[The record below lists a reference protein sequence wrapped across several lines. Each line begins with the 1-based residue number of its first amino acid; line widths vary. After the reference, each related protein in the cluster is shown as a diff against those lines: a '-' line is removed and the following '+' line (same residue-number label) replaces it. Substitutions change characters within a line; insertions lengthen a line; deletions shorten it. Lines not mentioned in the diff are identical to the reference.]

1 MLIFE
6 IITAVAAIAGLIGLI
21 YQSANLQ
28 ETINSQIYQ
37 NFVAHS
43 LEIDHILIERPYLRK
58 YVYYNAEIEE
68 DMDPERLD
76 ELMSFIEM
84 IVDISENVEVYKR
97 HIPKSRRE
105 GWMKYFHDVQST
117 PAYAYYMAYHAAW
130 YVVKK

>member
-58 YVYYNAEIEE
+58 YVYYKAEIE
-68 DMDPERLD
+68 
-76 ELMSFIEM
+76 
-84 IVDISENVEVYKR
+84 
-97 HIPKSRRE
+97 
-105 GWMKYFHDVQST
+105 
-117 PAYAYYMAYHAAW
+117 
-130 YVVKK
+130 